1 VALIWR
7 PEIAYA
13 VPTIGIAAALIYHG
27 FLVQKT
33 MYLTGVCQTRMIAT
47 AAGALS
53 ALNGVGDPILYGP
66 DNTPWWVAARALF
79 GVPIRV
85 GEREINVKF
94 AHEPDGAALKLL
106 PDCTVVKNETQ

>member
-1 VALIWR
+1 
-7 PEIAYA
+7 
-13 VPTIGIAAALIYHG
+13 
-27 FLVQKT
+27 
-33 MYLTGVCQTRMIAT
+33 MIAT

-53 ALNGVGDPILYGP
+53 ALDGVGDPILYGP